1 MPSEEKYL
9 KISFDAKI
17 GFVFTVPHE
26 ATEDKGCRHTFQ
38 MNSPSRSIKYLQQ
51 IKGRKEGKKEEIEE
65 GREGGKEES
74 RKGRKA
80 EGLSH
85 VYVLEHKFNLYTCAP
100 TNNPSFT
107 SLHSV
112 DGYFLFIWLS
122 PPIRLQFL
130 SEERPF
136 LVLT

>member
-1 MPSEEKYL
+1 M

-65 GREGGKEES
+65 GREWGGREKQEGKE
-74 RKGRKA
+74 GRRTI
-80 EGLSH
+80 SC
-85 VYVLEHKFNLYTCAP
+85 LYT
-100 TNNPSFT
+100 
-107 SLHSV
+107 
-112 DGYFLFIWLS
+112 
-122 PPIRLQFL
+122 
-130 SEERPF
+130 
-136 LVLT
+136 